1 MVSWQSSIYV
11 CGKIRLYKEYFFN
24 HILIDQKVHNI
35 EGTEGS
41 SLTT

>member
-1 MVSWQSSIYV
+1 MFVEKSDST
-11 CGKIRLYKEYFFN
+11 KYFFN
-24 HILIDQKVHNI
+24 HILIDQKVHNT